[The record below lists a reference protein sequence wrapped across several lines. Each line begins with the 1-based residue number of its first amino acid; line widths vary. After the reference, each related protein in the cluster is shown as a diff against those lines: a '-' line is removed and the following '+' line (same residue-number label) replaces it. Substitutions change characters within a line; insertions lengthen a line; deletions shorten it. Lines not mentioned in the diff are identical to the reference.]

1 MRKAGGSR
9 PSSFGAPQKP
19 PAATRLSSV
28 ARQGNNIYL
37 IGPMGSGKTAVGRRL
52 AALLGKEF
60 FDSDAEIEKRTG
72 VDIRYI
78 FEKEGEAR
86 FRMREHEVIAALT
99 ALDSVVV
106 ATGGGVILDA
116 GNRERMM
123 ATGTVIYLETNI
135 DTLVRRTKAA
145 KTRPL
150 LMNDDPRAVLERLM
164 TVRRP
169 LYESTADLRV
179 ETTGRQV
186 RAVAADIQ
194 QRLAQR
200 VANPSPN

>member
-1 MRKAGGSR
+1 MLGQRN
-9 PSSFGAPQKP
+9 
-19 PAATRLSSV
+19 V
-28 ARQGNNIYL
+28 YL

-52 AALLGKEF
+52 ATLLGLQF

-86 FRMREHEVIAALT
+86 FRERERDVIADLT
-99 ALDSVVV
+99 ALDAVVV
-106 ATGGGVILDA
+106 ATGGGVILDPK
-116 GNRERMM
+116 NRERL
-123 ATGTVIYLETNI
+123 AKTGTVVYLETTI

-150 LMNDDPRAVLERLM
+150 LMNDDPRAVLERMML
-164 TVRRP
+164 VRRP
-169 LYESTADLRV
+169 LYESSADLRI

-194 QRLAQR
+194 QRLR
-200 VANPSPN
+200 ERIANPKAT

>member
-1 MRKAGGSR
+1 MLGLRN
-9 PSSFGAPQKP
+9 
-19 PAATRLSSV
+19 V
-28 ARQGNNIYL
+28 YL

-52 AALLGKEF
+52 ATLLGQEF
-60 FDSDAEIEKRTG
+60 HDSDAEIEKRTG

-86 FRMREHEVIAALT
+86 FRVREREVIAALT
-99 ALDSVVV
+99 ALDGVVV

-116 GNRERMM
+116 GNRERL
-123 ATGTVIYLETNI
+123 AKTGTVVYLETNI
-135 DTLVRRTKAA
+135 DTLVRRTRSA

-164 TVRRP
+164 TIRRP

-186 RAVAADIQ
+186 RAVAADIH
-194 QRLAQR
+194 QRLSQR
-200 VANPSPN
+200 VANASPT

>member
-1 MRKAGGSR
+1 MMTAALWAAVLLSV
-9 PSSFGAPQKP
+9 SYAAMFGQ
-19 PAATRLSSV
+19 RNV
-28 ARQGNNIYL
+28 YL

-52 AALLGKEF
+52 ATLLGKQF

-72 VDIRYI
+72 VDVRYI

-86 FRMREHEVIAALT
+86 FREREREVIAALT
-99 ALDSVVV
+99 ALDDVVV
-106 ATGGGVILDA
+106 ATGGGVILDPT
-116 GNRERMM
+116 NRERL
-123 ATGTVIYLETNI
+123 ANTGTVIYLETNL

-150 LMNDDPRAVLERLM
+150 LMNDDPRSVLERLM
-164 TVRRP
+164 VVRRP
-169 LYESTADLRV
+169 LYEEAADLRV

-186 RAVAADIQ
+186 RAVAIDIE

-200 VANPSPN
+200 VAKPVST

>member
-1 MRKAGGSR
+1 MLGLRN
-9 PSSFGAPQKP
+9 
-19 PAATRLSSV
+19 V
-28 ARQGNNIYL
+28 YL

-52 AALLGKEF
+52 ATLLGKEF

-86 FRMREHEVIAALT
+86 FRVREREAIASLT
-99 ALDSVVV
+99 ALDNVVV
-106 ATGGGVILDA
+106 ATGGGAILDPE
-116 GNRERMM
+116 NRERLSN
-123 ATGTVIYLETNI
+123 TGTVVYLETNI
-135 DTLVRRTKAA
+135 DTLVRRTKSA

-169 LYESTADLRV
+169 LYESTADLRI

-186 RAVAADIQ
+186 RAVAADIC
-194 QRLAQR
+194 QRLTQR
-200 VANPSPN
+200 VANAGPN

>member
-1 MRKAGGSR
+1 MSGQRN
-9 PSSFGAPQKP
+9 
-19 PAATRLSSV
+19 V
-28 ARQGNNIYL
+28 YL

-52 AALLGKEF
+52 AALLGKQF
-60 FDSDAEIEKRTG
+60 IDSDAEIEKRTG

-86 FRMREHEVIAALT
+86 FRERERDVIAELT
-99 ALDSVVV
+99 ALEGIVV
-106 ATGGGVILDA
+106 ATGGGVILDPA
-116 GNRERMM
+116 NRERLGM
-123 ATGTVIYLETNI
+123 TGTVVYLETTI

-150 LMNDDPRAVLERLM
+150 LMNDDPRAVLERMMLI
-164 TVRRP
+164 RRP
-169 LYESTADLRV
+169 LYENAAHLRI

-194 QRLAQR
+194 QRLRER
-200 VANPSPN
+200 VAKLGPT

>member
-1 MRKAGGSR
+1 MLGQRN
-9 PSSFGAPQKP
+9 
-19 PAATRLSSV
+19 V
-28 ARQGNNIYL
+28 YL

-52 AALLGKEF
+52 AALLGKQF
-60 FDSDAEIEKRTG
+60 VDSDAEIEKRTG

-86 FRMREHEVIAALT
+86 FRERERDVIADLT
-99 ALDSVVV
+99 ALDGVVV
-106 ATGGGVILDA
+106 ATGGGVVLDPQ
-116 GNRERMM
+116 NRERL
-123 ATGTVIYLETNI
+123 AKTGIVVYLETNLE
-135 DTLVRRTKAA
+135 TLVRRTRAA

-164 TVRRP
+164 VARRP
-169 LYESTADLRV
+169 LYESTADVRI

-194 QRLAQR
+194 QRLAR
-200 VANPSPN
+200 VAKPPPT